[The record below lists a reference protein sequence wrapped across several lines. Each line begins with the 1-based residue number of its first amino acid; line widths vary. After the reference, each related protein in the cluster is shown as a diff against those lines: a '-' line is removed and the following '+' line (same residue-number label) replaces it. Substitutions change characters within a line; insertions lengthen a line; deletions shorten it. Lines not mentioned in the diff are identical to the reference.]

1 MTFEPLREIQNRA
14 RSDMNSHLPGTI
26 PFSFS
31 FSYSYFSITYRT
43 VAFPYD
49 LLPHH
54 SRSQVTEHHDRRSDT
69 RTQKLR
75 SRALRNKTGRERKQS
90 TTCCYDVPPNEVHSL
105 LLTPSLSTI
114 ILKPSFKHPSRNSK
128 QQQQRQRLPTIPS
141 KSFHADSRTRQETEA
156 AKAPQARQLRRQLVR
171 RKTGAADLHPRA
183 LLPRARRPSFVCRE
197 SRRGVRF
204 G

>member
-1 MTFEPLREIQNRA
+1 MTAAP
-14 RSDMNSHLPGTI
+14 I
-26 PFSFS
+26 P
-31 FSYSYFSITYRT
+31 
-43 VAFPYD
+43 A
-49 LLPHH
+49 
-54 SRSQVTEHHDRRSDT
+54 
-69 RTQKLR
+69 TQKYVA
-75 SRALRNKTGRERKQS
+75 ALFETRRVVREKQS

-128 QQQQRQRLPTIPS
+128 QQQQQQRRLPTIPS